1 MKKFL
6 IIFLFAFAIFAQS
19 DAQQDVD
26 AELDKK
32 ADAIR
37 EVYDDPAAAMTPD
50 DETFGAKESDNWGIL
65 MLKVIGWLSLVLAMI
80 AAVAW
85 GVRKSGI
92 FGQTAALAASQTP
105 SMSVLEALS
114 TGQNGVILLVRC
126 EKQVFMIGQTLTKYT
141 LLKEL
146 DEDAAAKIIESRIE
160 SDNVATFKNSLSK
173 FMQNIKVQKVNENR
187 NI

>member
-6 IIFLFAFAIFAQS
+6 IIFLFAFTVFAQY
-19 DAQQDVD
+19 DAPQEND

-37 EVYDDPAAAMTPD
+37 EVYGDPAAATPD
-50 DETFGAKESDNWGIL
+50 DAAFRAKESDNWGIL
-65 MLKVIGWLSLVLAMI
+65 MLKVVGWLSLVLAII
-80 AAVAW
+80 AALSW

-105 SMSVLEALS
+105 SMSVLEALA

-126 EKQVFMIGQTLTKYT
+126 EKQVFMVGQTPARYT

-146 DEDAAAKIIESRIE
+146 DDDAAAKIIESRIE
-160 SDNVATFKNSLSK
+160 SDNVASFKNSLSK
-173 FMQNIKVQKVNENR
+173 FMQNIKVQKVTENQK
-187 NI
+187 I